1 MKKAEHTSIRTMRT
15 LLIMIAATIATV
27 VACTD
32 KDNYRAD
39 HGVPP
44 CEYTE
49 ELNNLFAPIFPDN
62 EPGAIVTVMR
72 NDSIIYNH
80 AFGLARLDSICRV
93 TDSTLFNIASSS
105 KIFCSAALLKLSE
118 QGLIS
123 LDDSL
128 AKFFPEFEAPF
139 FKEIRVRDILTHSS
153 GLPDVR
159 PRNNES
165 WNNYLAKHNSAFGEE
180 SDYKRYSTEAEH
192 IQFFEDLDTVAL
204 TPSSH
209 YLRSD
214 PAFVLVAPLIE
225 RITGHSFDEWMADN
239 LFKPAGMTD
248 TRYFNAGDLLPR
260 ASHGYRCSEGKT
272 TPGVFRSSDGKWE
285 EYDYGEVDF
294 FLTKADRGAF
304 SSARD
309 FMRWNKALYSGKI
322 ISRALVDSINTGYIP
337 SDIPYVSY
345 GLANAVAQKP
355 GRPLKIYHANTNGGY
370 GIVEATIPSENIS
383 YLIFSTRA
391 NWDLIEVFEKVDS
404 ILLKL

>member
-1 MKKAEHTSIRTMRT
+1 MKKAEHTSIRAMRT

-80 AFGLARLDSICRV
+80 AFGLARLDSVCRI
-93 TDSTLFNIASSS
+93 TDSTLFNMASSS

-248 TRYFNAGDLLPR
+248 TRYFNA
-260 ASHGYRCSEGKT
+260 
-272 TPGVFRSSDGKWE
+272 
-285 EYDYGEVDF
+285 
-294 FLTKADRGAF
+294 
-304 SSARD
+304 RD

-322 ISRALVDSINTGYIP
+322 ISLALVDSINTGYIP

-345 GLANAVAQKP
+345 GLANAVAKKP
-355 GRPLKIYHANTNGGY
+355 GKPVKIYHANTNGGY

-391 NWDLIEVFEKVDS
+391 DWDLIEVFEKVDS